1 MTRDTQMTHMYLLD
15 FSSLCPG
22 ALIEIMSTQFRYL
35 KEILTKNKSLGE
47 VHFCD
52 FIFLAKHL
60 GEKNFKCEKCDMAF
74 ACNSLRYHHIQKVH
88 DGIEFRCHLCGK
100 DFAYKKGLRRHIKNV
115 HDGAQLLDA
124 RRRLHHSQIPTY
136 NNSPMTLSP
145 TQTS

>member
-1 MTRDTQMTHMYLLD
+1 MTRDTQMTHTYLN
-15 FSSLCPG
+15 FSSFCPG
-22 ALIEIMSTQFRYL
+22 ALIEIMSYIIQVFKANSVKEFEFRKQY
-35 KEILTKNKSLGE
+35 I
-47 VHFCD
+47 FD

-145 TQTS
+145 THTS

>member
-1 MTRDTQMTHMYLLD
+1 MEKIHPPRHLL
-15 FSSLCPG
+15 
-22 ALIEIMSTQFRYL
+22 E
-35 KEILTKNKSLGE
+35 LGRR
-47 VHFCD
+47 VVVVQVVVVQQLVNIGYIFD

-124 RRRLHHSQIPTY
+124 RRRLHHSQNPTY
-136 NNSPMTLSP
+136 NNSPTP
-145 TQTS
+145 TS